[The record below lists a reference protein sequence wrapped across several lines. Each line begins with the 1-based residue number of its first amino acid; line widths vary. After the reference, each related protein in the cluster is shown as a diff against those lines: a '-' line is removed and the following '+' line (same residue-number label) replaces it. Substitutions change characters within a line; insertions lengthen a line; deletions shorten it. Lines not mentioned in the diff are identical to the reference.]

1 MEKRTNVR
9 VTVDVNINDIVFD
22 AYQEAE
28 KRYPEML
35 KESYERALVVRPDLP
50 DQGSTETELFL
61 FWSSYGKNTGS
72 WEVRVQSGDAVQA
85 ILEVDKYTVV
95 CNILVQGTTYRMMGW
110 YVHRNPKK

>member
-9 VTVDVNINDIVFD
+9 VTVYVNINDIVFD

-35 KESYERALVVRPDLP
+35 KESYERAMVVRPDLP
-50 DQGSTETELFL
+50 DRGS
-61 FWSSYGKNTGS
+61 TGS
-72 WEVRVQSGDAVQA
+72 WEVRVQSGEAVQA
-85 ILEVDKYTVV
+85 ILEVDNYTVV